1 MAVQILELLEI
12 EARGRAADIRE
23 IEPVHRLLATDDLG
37 IAVAPTET
45 QEIIVHRFGQI
56 AKLVAIGVD
65 AQRTVALRQFGAAGA
80 VAPRYLGTDGLAP
93 LPRPDHAKLA
103 VSVVQVDVGK
113 ASLWDRLV

>member
-65 AQRTVALRQFGAAGA
+65 AQRAVALRQFGAVGA
-80 VAPRYLGTDGLAP
+80 VDQRNMGIEIG
-93 LPRPDHAKLA
+93 R
-103 VSVVQVDVGK
+103 
-113 ASLWDRLV
+113 ASWRERVCKYV

>member
-65 AQRTVALRQFGAAGA
+65 AQRAVALRQFGAVGA
-80 VAPRYLGTDGLAP
+80 VDQRNMGTDGLAP
-93 LPRPDHAKLA
+93 LPRPRSGER
-103 VSVVQVDVGK
+103 SVGEEGGGTGRYRW
-113 ASLWDRLV
+113 SP